1 MLLKRATGAEM
12 KFKKAYNIVKIITT
26 SFMALFFIII
36 DIMVLHFQD
45 YILYLLFIPLELM
58 FVLIWILILKFNKTM
73 VFRINT
79 GKGRIDI
86 FTYGEDYT
94 VNARDITVKPGN
106 FFCYLSFNGV
116 RLRANSSSK
125 SVAAFLH
132 KYQNIYKKVKK

>member
-1 MLLKRATGAEM
+1 M

-26 SFMALFFIII
+26 AFMALVFIII
-36 DIMVLHFQD
+36 NIIVLIAQD

-58 FVLIWILILKFNKTM
+58 FVIIWILILRFNKTT

-79 GKGRIDI
+79 DKGKIDI
-86 FTYGEDYT
+86 FTYGEDYS
-94 VNARDITVKPGN
+94 VNAREISVKPGN
-106 FFCYLSFNGV
+106 FYCYLSFNGV

-132 KYQNIYKKVKK
+132 KYQNIYKKVEQ